1 MSKIKYMISVI
12 VFTFLLVITSFVK
25 NETREI
31 EKKIIKINQNIDLKK
46 KDYNESELDF
56 SYLSSPFMI
65 EKKLKLLD
73 ENKYVP
79 MEFSKIFLDIS
90 YFLKLEKKLAI
101 SNLDEKKIQK
111 K

>member
-65 EKKLKLLD
+65 EKKTKT
-73 ENKYVP
+73 
-79 MEFSKIFLDIS
+79 SR
-90 YFLKLEKKLAI
+90 
-101 SNLDEKKIQK
+101 
-111 K
+111 